1 MYSYQ
6 STPITPARDGL
17 PTEYHDANMIEDDVF
32 DLPIKKL
39 KKLDFMETDQTFT
52 AMIYLKQIRDCQV
65 KFTET
70 NFTAS
75 FYTE

>member
-17 PTEYHDANMIEDDVF
+17 PTEYHDANTIGDDVF
-32 DLPIKKL
+32 DLSIKKL
-39 KKLDFMETDQTFT
+39 KTNFFESDQTFT
-52 AMIYLKQIRDCQV
+52 TNIYLKQIRDCQV

-75 FYTE
+75 FYCE